1 MDCNGLNQRLDD
13 YLDGLL
19 NPEERAAVDSHVQM
33 CPACRALLAREI
45 GLQRTLRALPAPEP
59 LENFFDGAI
68 RRAIAQDQR
77 HQRRRWRLPSIA
89 LAASILLVFTAHL
102 WLKPGPAPVQDI
114 PGLSITLNQ
123 VQEIN
128 LVFESEHAMQ
138 NARFTIQLPEGIEL
152 RGYPHQREISWEG
165 GLAQGKNLLVLP
177 VEARSGHGG
186 NLVAF
191 VTHTGKKKNFVLR
204 MEVSAPRKPPITSPA
219 TGLEQESAPVTIM

>member
-19 NPEERAAVDSHVQM
+19 NPEERAAIDNHAYV
-33 CPACRALLAREI
+33 CTACRALLTRETR
-45 GLQRTLRALPAPEP
+45 LQQTLRALPAPEP
-59 LENFFDGAI
+59 QEKFFDDAI
-68 RRAIAQDQR
+68 GRAIA
-77 HQRRRWRLPSIA
+77 HQRRRWHMPGIA
-89 LAASILLVFTAHL
+89 LAASILLVFAAHL
-102 WLKPGPAPVQDI
+102 WLKPGTTSIQDI
-114 PGLSITLNQ
+114 PGLAITLNQ

-152 RGYPHQREISWEG
+152 TGYPHQREVSWEG

-177 VEARSGHGG
+177 VEAHSGHGG

-191 VTHTGKKKNFVLR
+191 VTHTGKKKDFVLR
-204 MEVSAPRKPPITSPA
+204 MEVLAPQEPPIKNPT
-219 TGLEQESAPVTIM
+219 TGSEQKSAPVTIM